1 MTKAMKA
8 RKKRMLIRRRM
19 FVFAI
24 FYILVIGMCIFNNVS
39 KSIKRAKAEYINH
52 VVSTGETLWGIADKY
67 SDDSIDTR
75 DVIQDIKKINNLDDA
90 TIYCGDNLL
99 VPVCNR

>member
-1 MTKAMKA
+1 MTKAQRMK
-8 RKKRMLIRRRM
+8 RRRIIM
-19 FVFAI
+19 RRRIFVVGI
-24 FYILVIGMCIFNNVS
+24 FYILVIGMCIYNSVS
-39 KSIKRAKAEYINH
+39 RSIRLANAEYINH
-52 VVSTGETLWGIADKY
+52 IVSTGETLWGIANKY

-75 DVIQDIKKINNLDDA
+75 DVIHEIRKVNHLDDA